1 MGRERERQKD
11 LGEKDRWRQEEK
23 REEEYRVYVGETR
36 TNPSPDRRRGEGWT
50 RMKTE
55 VKERKTLKRERE
67 EGKNTEPPV
76 VVTCGTSSE
85 EFIVER

>member
-1 MGRERERQKD
+1 M
-11 LGEKDRWRQEEK
+11 GEKDRWRQEEK

-67 EGKNTEPPV
+67 RKEKIQNPP
-76 VVTCGTSSE
+76 S
-85 EFIVER
+85 